1 MKLRG
6 SLMTKYLI
14 LIMAAMMLWPV
25 IPAMFY
31 FPGYLLSDHPIYRP
45 EEISRKWHEEAVK
58 LNGVDGVTIHDRL
71 AELNGEFP
79 DAEIFWVDPSGRT
92 HAVQDLS
99 ENIPEQWDYEDV
111 LSLQMK
117 GHEPGSFTLASL
129 IGDDPKQ
136 GFMVMRLPESHILS
150 AEMSLAGNMPL
161 ILLFFMICLCFVGL
175 SWFFFVKLRQRLI
188 KLQSAMSVSGKNDIP
203 NEVTISKNDEIGE
216 LEGAFNRMVRELR
229 ESQQREREEEDL
241 RKQFIS
247 NVSHDLRTP
256 LTVIRQHIHT
266 VRNNP
271 ESTQGQ
277 TSLTI
282 METKLNEVDKLMD
295 NLLSYSLLS
304 AGKYP
309 MHLQPV
315 DIAEE
320 VRNRVAEWYPVF
332 EARDFEVQVELPE
345 EPVIWNADP
354 MWLRRILDNVFQNV
368 VRHAGAGRYIAIQI
382 TEDQK
387 QTLMIRDKGP
397 GIGNESPEKG
407 AGIGLS
413 IVSLMAK
420 EMGMQWEMKS
430 GLTGCTFC
438 IWKDSQQLAD

>member
-1 MKLRG
+1 
-6 SLMTKYLI
+6 MTKYLI
-14 LIMAAMMLWPV
+14 LIMTAMLLWPV

-31 FPGYLLSDHPIYRP
+31 FPGYLLSNHPIYRP
-45 EEISRKWHEEAVK
+45 EEITLKWHQEAMK
-58 LNGVDGVTIHDRL
+58 LNGTDRDTIYNRL
-71 AELNGEFP
+71 AELNEEFP
-79 DAEIFWVDPSGRT
+79 DAEIFWVDPIGRT
-92 HAVQDLS
+92 QAVQDLS
-99 ENIPEQWDYEDV
+99 EDIPAQWDYEDV

-117 GHEPGSFTLASL
+117 DHEPGSFTLASL

-150 AEMSLAGNMPL
+150 AEMSLAGNLPL
-161 ILLFFMICLCFVGL
+161 ILLFFIICLCFVGL
-175 SWFFFVKLRQRLI
+175 SWLFFVKLRKRLI
-188 KLQSAMSVSGKNDIP
+188 KLQTAMSVSGKNDIP
-203 NEVTISKNDEIGE
+203 NEVSISKKDEIGE

-256 LTVIRQHIHT
+256 LTVIRQHIHS

-271 ESTQGQ
+271 GSSQGQ
-277 TSLTI
+277 TSLSI
-282 METKLNEVDKLMD
+282 IESKLNEVDKLMD

-309 MHLQPV
+309 MRMQPV
-315 DIAEE
+315 DITEE

-332 EARDFEVQVELPE
+332 EAKDFEVQVELPE
-345 EPVIWNADP
+345 EPVIWAADP
-354 MWLRRILDNVFQNV
+354 VWLHRILDNVFQNV
-368 VRHAGAGRYIAIQI
+368 LRHAGAGRYIAIQM
-382 TEDQK
+382 TDGRKSQK
-387 QTLMIRDKGP
+387 QTLIIRDRGP
-397 GIGNESPEKG
+397 GIGNKSPEKG

-420 EMGMQWEMKS
+420 EMGMRWEMES
-430 GLTGCTFC
+430 SSTGCTFS
-438 IWKDSQQLAD
+438 IWKE